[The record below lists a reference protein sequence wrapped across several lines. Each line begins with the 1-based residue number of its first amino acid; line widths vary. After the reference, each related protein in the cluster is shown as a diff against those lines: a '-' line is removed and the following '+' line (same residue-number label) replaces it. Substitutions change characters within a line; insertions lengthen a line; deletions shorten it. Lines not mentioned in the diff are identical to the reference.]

1 MVIFDLVLWI
11 PAASDLILSDKY
23 LHQNKV
29 SQGLKPKTCGRR
41 ALQQRLPMF
50 VNLLS
55 NCWNKLSWNPTPR
68 ISHGDKNNLQSLCM
82 ALLALMLLNKAPLV
96 WLQSG
101 HIRLSYYASGGP
113 GKWWQGHHDRD
124 IEWNWIGFIS
134 YLLQVVE
141 LSWTPKWYPKLLAC
155 NIFERYHGRGCCHT
169 GKTKPTLCATM
180 DRTPSGICTIA
191 ELACYCGRECDYW
204 NLGKQCAC
212 SHSGKNKT
220 RFTGNHIIYLLYIM
234 IYHIQSIPRDGNHV
248 ICIEFWC
255 TTLKFTTDVFV
266 CCIVNMMDA
275 ASLCKFGAF
284 VGSESR
290 SRCIPPAIIST
301 THIMYKLNQQRYS
314 A

>member
-134 YLLQVVE
+134 YLF
-141 LSWTPKWYPKLLAC
+141 YKL
-155 NIFERYHGRGCCHT
+155 
-169 GKTKPTLCATM
+169 
-180 DRTPSGICTIA
+180 
-191 ELACYCGRECDYW
+191 W
-204 NLGKQCAC
+204 NSLE
-212 SHSGKNKT
+212 HRND
-220 RFTGNHIIYLLYIM
+220 
-234 IYHIQSIPRDGNHV
+234 IQSYLHATFLKGTTGGAAATLARQNQHSAPQWTGLHLEFALLPSWPV
-248 ICIEFWC
+248 IAAESATIETWASN
-255 TTLKFTTDVFV
+255 VH
-266 CCIVNMMDA
+266 A
-275 ASLCKFGAF
+275 AIRGRTRHDLL
-284 VGSESR
+284 E
-290 SRCIPPAIIST
+290 IT
-301 THIMYKLNQQRYS
+301 
-314 A
+314 